1 MKGGEKMSQSVM
13 NLLAGNTT
21 GALWYGV
28 SGKATTDQTAVQ
40 SFDQTLLSMLAG
52 NTKTQ
57 EGTMMNPLLSLVG
70 LTEMGENPELSA
82 EEQSLSALIDT
93 LLQQLQQLDE
103 VLQTSDEL
111 STENSDLLAAL
122 QGWLQNVSQLLQ
134 SDTTSESGLEASVS
148 NTELPDLAQHSST
161 MKFAI
166 QDALLQLIPA
176 SKNEQS
182 TNVVRVDVE
191 QIKTVLESLNSVLN
205 AAGITGD
212 LKAINTLKSLLD
224 SSLLSTKDILAN
236 GQQGSQISQV
246 EQTDEESQ
254 IRLVQKTDVI
264 STVPASSN
272 TNASLLSDQDQSTGN
287 DDNFPLQTGNIV
299 TAGQL
304 AMRDASAVPMKPV
317 QVPTVP
323 VEKFGQEMSS
333 FLVGKFDIV
342 NANGISE
349 AKISLFPEHLG
360 QVDVRITMQN
370 GLLTAQF
377 MTEHAFAKE
386 SLEAQMAQLRL
397 ALQSQGLQVSKLE
410 VTQNTALSSHLYQDG
425 RQSGN
430 GSSQQQNGKRRDLI
444 RDEDLML
451 INDISDEWNE
461 WIAEIR
467 SKEDS
472 LGSSFTARV

>member
-13 NLLAGNTT
+13 NLLTGNAT

-28 SGKATTDQTAVQ
+28 SGKVTTDQSAIQ
-40 SFDQTLLSMLAG
+40 SFDRTLLSMLTANTTTQAG
-52 NTKTQ
+52 SMTNS
-57 EGTMMNPLLSLVG
+57 LLGLVG

-82 EEQSLSALIDT
+82 EEQSMSALIDT

-103 VLQTSDEL
+103 VLQVSDEL
-111 STENSDLLAAL
+111 STDNSDLLTAL

-134 SDTTSESGLEASVS
+134 SDTNTESGLEASVQD
-148 NTELPDLAQHSST
+148 TELPDLAQHSST

-166 QDALLQLIPA
+166 QDALLQLIA
-176 SKNEQS
+176 TTKNEQN
-182 TNVVRVDVE
+182 TNGVRVDV
-191 QIKTVLESLNSVLN
+191 QQVKAALESLNSLLN
-205 AAGITGD
+205 AAEITGEMKTSN
-212 LKAINTLKSLLD
+212 LRSLLD
-224 SSLLSTKDILAN
+224 SALLSTKDIQAN
-236 GQQGSQISQV
+236 IQQGSMHTQV
-246 EQTDEESQ
+246 EQSNNESP
-254 IRLVQKTDVI
+254 IRVVQKSDVI
-264 STVPASSN
+264 PTVSASSN
-272 TNASLLSDQDQSTGN
+272 TNASLLSDPDHSAN
-287 DDNFPLQTGNIV
+287 SDDHFTLQAGNIV

-304 AMRDASAVPMKPV
+304 AMRDASAAPMRPL

-360 QVDVRITMQN
+360 QVDVKITMQN

-397 ALQSQGLQVSKLE
+397 ALQSQGLQVNKLE
-410 VTQNTALSSHLYQDG
+410 VTQNTSLSSHMYQDG
-425 RQSGN
+425 RQTGN
-430 GSSQQQNGKRRDLI
+430 GSSQQQNDKRRGQMV
-444 RDEDLML
+444 DEDMML

>member
-1 MKGGEKMSQSVM
+1 MSQSVM

-28 SGKATTDQTAVQ
+28 GGKAAAADQSAVP

-52 NTKTQ
+52 NTKMQ
-57 EGTMMNPLLSLVG
+57 EGTMNPLLTLAG
-70 LTEMGENPELSA
+70 LTEMGENPEHSE

-111 STENSDLLAAL
+111 STENSDVLAAL
-122 QGWLQNVSQLLQ
+122 QGWLQSVAQLLQ
-134 SDTTSESGLEASVS
+134 GGNTSQSEPEVTVS
-148 NTELPDLAQHSST
+148 HTDLPDLAQHPST

-166 QDALLQLIPA
+166 QDALLQLIA
-176 SKNEQS
+176 ATKNEQS
-182 TNVVRVDVE
+182 ANVVRVDAE
-191 QIKTVLESLNSVLN
+191 QVKMVLESLNRVLN
-205 AAGITGD
+205 EAGITGD
-212 LKAINTLKSLLD
+212 LKAANHTLKSSLT
-224 SSLLSTKDILAN
+224 SSLLSTKDVLAN
-236 GQQGSQISQV
+236 VQQVSQPSQA
-246 EQTDEESQ
+246 EQPDGETP
-254 IRLVQKTDVI
+254 IRLVQKTDVVP
-264 STVPASSN
+264 TVAAASSMN
-272 TNASLLSDQDQSTGN
+272 TSLSSDQDQSTGN
-287 DDNFPLQTGNIV
+287 DDNQFSLQTGNIV

-304 AMRDASAVPMKPV
+304 AMRDASAIPMKHV
-317 QVPTVP
+317 QIPTVP

-360 QVDVRITMQN
+360 QVDVKITVQN

-377 MTEHAFAKE
+377 MTEHVFAKE

-430 GSSQQQNGKRRDLI
+430 GSGQQQSGKRKDLI
-444 RDEDLML
+444 RDEDMML
-451 INDISDEWNE
+451 VHDISDEWNE
-461 WIAEIR
+461 WMAEIR
-467 SKEDS
+467 GKEDS